1 MQKNFDKSKIEK
13 NSIFFRVIQFLFFIL
28 YHGKAEIFR
37 NWTAN
42 TETTENTTE
51 TIPMKKM

>member
-37 NWTAN
+37 NRTAN

-51 TIPMKKM
+51 HIPMKKM